1 MTLVARDWDKA
12 EADPYD
18 DKQQGNSN
26 SKSMSKGNANLG
38 RMDMIER
45 L

>member
-1 MTLVARDWDKA
+1 MTFVARDWDKA

-18 DKQQGNSN
+18 DKQQGSSN
-26 SKSMSKGNANLG
+26 SKSKGNANLG